1 MSHATFARAARAAV
15 GVAVAIAALSIAASA
30 QSKKLGPGPIS
41 GMRLTDQGIVFT
53 VGTGS
58 SAVPLSGSVTV
69 SATRGAAEWTRF
81 DRRATVSRSGTQLVQ
96 PGTIDGVSIEEYFPD
111 GAQRRLLVRNGDGA
125 ATELDVQRVSTG
137 FFVLH
142 ANRSPDATTK
152 ASQRFAQK
160 QIDALGDGPVTIR
173 LERQTAPPGLDV
185 VVAVT
190 PSPLPEGVDTQSL
203 SLVATTESGGVYYG
217 RSYGFGGGVSFQH
230 LTLPEGAYTLAVS
243 SSVTLGNEITSAGTT
258 LSLPNVL
265 VRPIVVSKE
274 SRLFAVAAPAPELPE
289 MVDATVTVDGIDQFD
304 PSFGNR
310 LNFNLVLTS
319 TDRNIQLRAQR
330 DIGDPG
336 PVSVALRLP
345 AGEYEIEAIAS
356 HDDGQD
362 NGRGYSTELR
372 LGTHTLPGDV
382 TVSIPPLVR
391 LRGSIRDP
399 ELVLASEPDPATGIT
414 PYHFVN
420 ILEQVGEEYLYGGSA
435 TLRGFARGYE
445 VFVPRGAAVWA
456 TGSLTV
462 ALGRQPDEYRSWEN
476 STGSLQLAVVGNG
489 LQCDADCQADV
500 TVPAIPG
507 FVTLSGTV
515 VDERGRKVP
524 RAFVYASISNVGD
537 TTGTAF
543 RTAVLTD
550 KNGEFR
556 LRLPRGRGYSLSAF
570 PF

>member
-310 LNFNLVLTS
+310 LTFNVLEPAPAVARDTHAL
-319 TDRNIQLRAQR
+319 QRAQHVLGVR
-330 DIGDPG
+330 RSHIDDAGRNHWQRESRLAQDRSQFREILLDTFGKN
-336 PVSVALRLP
+336 VAARAHSQIDAVEAHFCRCLRQ
-345 AGEYEIEAIAS
+345 AVAVE
-356 HDDGQD
+356 
-362 NGRGYSTELR
+362 
-372 LGTHTLPGDV
+372 
-382 TVSIPPLVR
+382 PL
-391 LRGSIRDP
+391 
-399 ELVLASEPDPATGIT
+399 
-414 PYHFVN
+414 
-420 ILEQVGEEYLYGGSA
+420 QV
-435 TLRGFARGYE
+435 F
-445 VFVPRGAAVWA
+445 
-456 TGSLTV
+456 
-462 ALGRQPDEYRSWEN
+462 
-476 STGSLQLAVVGNG
+476 
-489 LQCDADCQADV
+489 
-500 TVPAIPG
+500 
-507 FVTLSGTV
+507 
-515 VDERGRKVP
+515 
-524 RAFVYASISNVGD
+524 
-537 TTGTAF
+537 
-543 RTAVLTD
+543 
-550 KNGEFR
+550 
-556 LRLPRGRGYSLSAF
+556 
-570 PF
+570 